1 MSWSWQDYLKT
12 REKVSFSDLYWLPP
26 KSSPDSSLQTVCIV
40 NAFIV
45 NDLTFKQVAE
55 TNFKKHFLKNKYFGT
70 IPWLLTG

>member
-12 REKVSFSDLYWLPP
+12 REKVSLSDLYWLPP

-45 NDLTFKQVAE
+45 NDLTFK
-55 TNFKKHFLKNKYFGT
+55 
-70 IPWLLTG
+70 